1 MCQQQKGNMM
11 VGTMCTY
18 AVAVYLIS
26 VGGHTAAVQLGCWEP
41 VAGNYMCTHAA
52 QSVPFLA

>member
-1 MCQQQKGNMM
+1 MRQQQKGSMM

-26 VGGHTAAVQLGCWEP
+26 LDGRTAAVQLGYPEP
-41 VAGNYMCTHAA
+41 VAGFYMCTHAA
-52 QSVPFLA
+52 PSMPF